1 MQLVVARI
9 GRAHGIKGEV
19 TVEVRTDEPELRLG
33 PGAVLA
39 TDPASAGP
47 LTIETGRVHSGR
59 LLLRFEGVRDRTGA
73 EALRNTLLIAEVD
86 PEELPEDPDEYY
98 DHQLIDLDVVTADG
112 TEVGRITEISH
123 LPSQDLF
130 IVERP
135 DGSEVMIPF
144 VEEIVTEIDLEEQRA
159 VIDPPPGLIDDSEAE
174 IASRDATS
182 EDDDADAARRRH
194 DLPRVPGTAERLARR
209 QGTRAR
215 AARRPRARPARLD
228 VRPAQ
233 HRRRHPVRR
242 RPRHGHEDRAL
253 GRRAGRRPR
262 RRLRGRART
271 APSSSS
277 PRPAAAPS
285 PRNSPSSSPSGPG

>member
-39 TDPASAGP
+39 TEPAGAGP

-59 LLLRFEGVRDRTGA
+59 LLLRFEGVRDRTAA

-86 PEELPEDPDEYY
+86 PAELPEDPEEFY
-98 DHQLIDLDVVTADG
+98 DHQLMDLDAVLADG
-112 TEVGRITEISH
+112 TEIGRITEITH

-144 VEEIVTEIDLEEQRA
+144 VEEIVTEIDLAEQRA
-159 VIDPPPGLIDDSEAE
+159 VIAPPPGLIDESQAV
-174 IASRDATS
+174 IASSRDEEGDGDEAPATGK
-182 EDDDADAARRRH
+182 DA
-194 DLPRVPGTAERLARR
+194 
-209 QGTRAR
+209 
-215 AARRPRARPARLD
+215 
-228 VRPAQ
+228 
-233 HRRRHPVRR
+233 
-242 RPRHGHEDRAL
+242 
-253 GRRAGRRPR
+253 
-262 RRLRGRART
+262 
-271 APSSSS
+271 
-277 PRPAAAPS
+277 
-285 PRNSPSSSPSGPG
+285 

>member
-39 TDPASAGP
+39 TEPAGTGP

-59 LLLRFEGVRDRTGA
+59 LLLRFEGVRDRSAA

-86 PEELPEDPDEYY
+86 PAELPDDPEEFY
-98 DHQLIDLDVVTADG
+98 DHQLMDLDVVLGDG
-112 TEVGRITEISH
+112 TEIGRITEISH

-144 VEEIVTEIDLEEQRA
+144 VEEIVTEIDLEEQRI
-159 VIDPPPGLIDDSEAE
+159 VIAPPPGLIDESEAE
-174 IASRDATS
+174 VASARDAEGAE
-182 EDDDADAARRRH
+182 EDEDGAQKDASDHVKKGDA
-194 DLPRVPGTAERLARR
+194 
-209 QGTRAR
+209 
-215 AARRPRARPARLD
+215 
-228 VRPAQ
+228 
-233 HRRRHPVRR
+233 
-242 RPRHGHEDRAL
+242 
-253 GRRAGRRPR
+253 
-262 RRLRGRART
+262 
-271 APSSSS
+271 
-277 PRPAAAPS
+277 
-285 PRNSPSSSPSGPG
+285 